1 MKKGKIIWASLI
13 IGTLGIT
20 LAACN
25 NEHQPPVEVKE
36 VTISITSTE
45 TSVMAGE
52 TLQLQA
58 TVENAEDTSVS
69 WSSSDTNVA
78 TIGQST
84 GLVTGVKKGKTT
96 ITATSNA
103 DPTKTATVEIVVVD
117 LTPESITISGYN
129 ETTLRSHSTLQL
141 SATASPEDSIQT
153 VNWST
158 SNEDIA
164 TVSETG
170 LVTFIGE
177 GEVIITAS
185 STKNETRPVSLTVAI
200 SSLLVLQFT
209 V

>member
-25 NEHQPPVEVKE
+25 NEQQPPVEVKE
-36 VTISITSTE
+36 VTISITSTG

-117 LTPESITISGYN
+117 LTPESITISG
-129 ETTLRSHSTLQL
+129 
-141 SATASPEDSIQT
+141 
-153 VNWST
+153 
-158 SNEDIA
+158 
-164 TVSETG
+164 
-170 LVTFIGE
+170 
-177 GEVIITAS
+177 
-185 STKNETRPVSLTVAI
+185 
-200 SSLLVLQFT
+200 
-209 V
+209 

>member
-25 NEHQPPVEVKE
+25 NEQQPPVEVKE

-103 DPTKTATVEIVVVD
+103 DPTKTATVEKALKEYIEKYD
-117 LTPESITISGYN
+117 K
-129 ETTLRSHSTLQL
+129 
-141 SATASPEDSIQT
+141 
-153 VNWST
+153 
-158 SNEDIA
+158 
-164 TVSETG
+164 TG
-170 LVTFIGE
+170 KI
-177 GEVIITAS
+177 
-185 STKNETRPVSLTVAI
+185 
-200 SSLLVLQFT
+200 
-209 V
+209 